1 MSDESGNE
9 SGKEFREKF
18 EATQA
23 EARAAKEALATVV
36 AEQHGIDAQALLEF
50 SPAEMASKA
59 EELKQAAEAQKEQTL
74 REALV
79 AQGLDGDNLEEAVAK
94 LTGTKPAEKPTASPF
109 STAGQLP
116 SQPIGTAP
124 EQNIRGRKRIEAA
137 LSQVKN

>member
-1 MSDESGNE
+1 MSDESGTE

-18 EATQA
+18 EATAA
-23 EARAAKEALATVV
+23 EAKAAKEALASVY
-36 AEQHGIDAQALLEF
+36 AEQYSVSVKDLLEF
-50 SPAEMASKA
+50 SPTEMASKA
-59 EELKQAAEAQKEQTL
+59 EELQKQAQAQKEQTL
-74 REALV
+74 REALA

-116 SQPIGTAP
+116 SQPIGSAP